1 MNELCLYVS
10 INYLS
15 KYNVQWKKSSYVEIH
30 TIQWHLCKLKHTTH
44 SLWSDIVE
52 KDYVKNGRLVFSEV
66 DIKEMRPGG
75 GTEGLR
81 LSGLFLV
88 CIKKR
93 ELLRILGDR

>member
-1 MNELCLYVS
+1 MNYVYMYP

-30 TIQWHLCKLKHTTH
+30 TIWWHSCKLKCTTH

-52 KDYVKNGRLVFSEV
+52 KGHVKNDRLVFSEADV
-66 DIKEMRPGG
+66 KEMRPGG
-75 GTEGLR
+75 GTEGLG

-88 CIKKR
+88 CIKKC
-93 ELLRILGDR
+93 ELLRILGER